1 MFFSKSYLPDEFSFY
16 TKLIEEEKSVLQQ
29 YVTNSNEGE
38 KILNKVSIP
47 NLAFAQVYALRGIIA
62 YGIL

>member
-1 MFFSKSYLPDEFSFY
+1 MFFSKIYLPDEFSFY
-16 TKLIEEEKSVLQQ
+16 TELIEEEKTVLQQ
-29 YVTNSNEGE
+29 YVTNSNENE
-38 KILNKVSIP
+38 KMLNKISIP